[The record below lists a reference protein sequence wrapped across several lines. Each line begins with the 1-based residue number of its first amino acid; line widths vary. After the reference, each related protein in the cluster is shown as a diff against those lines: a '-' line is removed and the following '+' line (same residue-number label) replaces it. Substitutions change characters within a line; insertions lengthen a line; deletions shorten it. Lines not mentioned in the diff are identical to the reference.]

1 MQPLQGKEEAP
12 GCHHK
17 VTISPL
23 GKLRNEVVWLVARDR
38 KSNEQFRCKVG
49 FAKISRLQIA
59 KRFEKMNI
67 GDLTD
72 INVNAFDSEGN
83 MFSSLKGYRFHW
95 KISDGNVVQLLKLSQ
110 EKVKVGEVRLEVE
123 KKFHSDKII
132 LKSINVG
139 KVYLTAEILESDFAG
154 IKSDQGK
161 LYAVEPFEIYP
172 REPLYILP
180 NNTFNFDLEL
190 IPTTYQGASQSQSHP
205 KFVSA
210 INRKY
215 YSWLVASKSCGAI
228 KNFGEFLSSKQIC
241 TTEISATD
249 KRVDQFNKA
258 TNIVNVVHPTAIDI
272 SLIEINK
279 NDAKKIFYE
288 NNVNFLREFEI
299 LRRNDFDN
307 SNTWKLVAGRSYL
320 IKNVLMHERHQIRYS
335 LNSIKFAIEYAN
347 LKPYIESL
355 TCIYQNEI
363 CLLTT
368 KKTTEDYLSLD
379 SSVQPGSGVD
389 KVYSVRKN
397 VKIFAPLKIEKFGL
411 NAFYLPYLG
420 YNIYDISYALNDTYN
435 FNDNLRSQELSLIV
449 TGGTGHYL
457 FNSENTDVIQ
467 IRREILYGKLIGKT
481 RVKVT
486 DSEISTNFDF
496 VEIEV
501 REVKDIDY
509 LEERQEIPLGS
520 DFYINPIA
528 LRSPYEA
535 ADVTNYQFYQNFPF
549 TNCTNLKMNTT
560 LSIID
565 LTSNSSG
572 LEQFKEDALY
582 YFKNSNYDSVRNFIA
597 SDENK
602 NLFSLFKSTLSRD
615 QLKYLDYINYGI
627 CDSRGFKG
635 NNEGLIRL
643 SFLSNIQTRKSGG
656 ITKILSTSKAK
667 IYVFSSVN
675 LASPKFDDI
684 FTKELLN
691 KGISDPLKHKSLV
704 VAVSSGIKTKFS
716 GGIMPWSEYT
726 KDYKEEIY
734 VYQPSLNR
742 TSSILEINSNIKISS
757 GPVKEYYLECLT
769 ESSEKEIVIVMQ
781 NSRSRTLLRPGKSK
795 VNFSISCAYPKS
807 LSIFFLGTNLLS
819 LQSHT
824 NMIKDEALNDI
835 FSIPQKEG
843 IEYFEKKNSLELARV
858 YAFDNA
864 KRMFCNITSVHGI
877 WSQKNAL
884 SDKILFKQLN
894 SEDLKKYISQNFKD
908 HKGNATQPSILHDSK
923 FDSPEYVHST
933 ILFQNLVS
941 RFDMYYMLKT
951 GLSHYVTIN
960 LIDFPSIIPN
970 NLTAYLSEDNIIEL
984 EIENGSGD
992 FEITLSDET
1001 LAKFEYSLTERKILI
1016 SPIKR
1021 GILYVYVKDRKIS
1034 NGFRAIA
1041 TIYISEIKKI
1051 QLLGGG
1057 LLMVNN
1063 TMNISMKVY
1072 DHFDHIFPDSQV
1084 KKMNLEIGDFKH
1096 LSRGLVF
1103 SSTKDTLLM
1112 DKFIVRGL
1120 IADVYTIYV
1129 RELKSSL
1136 VSNNLR
1142 IEVFDKLEVFPPKLL
1157 MVPGSAYTLSLRG
1170 GPVNELHVM
1179 KKFEILDDK
1188 IATVGDS
1195 EPEVKA
1201 HLLGSTRLRI
1211 VLLLNPNYNKFYMT
1225 NDQDDQDYSQKSEK
1239 NKLIKYQGTVLA
1251 VEEVD
1256 LRVDFP
1262 DSVAI
1267 RGALNRKVYTK
1278 STVRLYAALKLGDET
1293 FTYGVGPMSF
1303 DWALDNTLIAKLRFY
1318 KPGKG
1323 NKEGECQLSNTEDQ
1337 TKTCNKCLSSSEAN
1351 LPSPNLSY
1359 RNINPLNSLGLFLST
1374 SQRGTV
1380 EVKLTVSITY
1390 PAPYQYKKPNV
1401 FTKIEKI
1408 LIQDE
1413 IYVDIP
1419 EFYEN
1424 IPNKSSLYL
1433 IPIDV
1438 DHELHTNKNNNFV
1451 KYTVISQHG
1460 TESNIKENVIS
1471 LTDSGRVTSYF
1482 QTGIAHVLINQR
1494 DKENPAFIPVVV
1506 PVFVTDFYSL
1516 FAERSYQLIDMEIGQ
1531 EVTLKILLQH
1541 EYGILFADGK
1551 FERLKLRAV
1560 ESHPRVARAE
1570 LIDQN
1575 SKIRIR
1581 ANSKGETNVILF
1593 HPKTMQI
1600 LDVFQISVY
1609 SSLLLPERINLNI
1622 GGKINFL
1629 KKDENRKL
1637 YLSQDSEWISDNPS
1651 IVRIDPVEGLAI
1663 GLKEG
1668 STKIHLVSKDR
1679 KKIKLST
1686 SINVSRV
1693 KKINID
1699 RTKLPQYLTDIKSSE
1714 MYKSNYLLPIN
1725 FYIDENMTED
1735 LSKNSQDELN
1745 LIDQIINFKC
1755 ISNNPEIFTAK
1766 SVSDIQGEN
1775 TLCEIIIREV
1785 PFSLSQQMPSNLDLI
1800 VSVESKGQSSYD
1812 SYTYKSNFKLPFTSS
1827 FKIKNKVKEITFSR
1841 NNRTQF
1847 LYVDNLQD
1855 LTVFVEDPSL
1865 LTYEVNTE
1873 EDEEEGYVKLYVP
1886 YNVTQNFNDVKF
1898 ILKNR
1903 NTGQKEEIF
1912 LNYYHTEDGQ
1922 PDRVL
1927 YGLIK
1932 RDTLI
1937 DFMTLVILVV
1947 TIWILY
1953 NYLKGDTERQNVRI
1967 AGQNANY
1974 SAQRPPQG
1982 SGVTAA
1988 LNFNR

>member
-1 MQPLQGKEEAP
+1 MQPLQGKDESE
-12 GCHHK
+12 GCYHK

-49 FAKISRLQIA
+49 FAKITRLQIA

-180 NNTFNFDLEL
+180 NNTFTFDLEL
-190 IPTTYQGASQSQSHP
+190 IPTTYQGGDLQSQP
-205 KFVSA
+205 KFVPA
-210 INRKY
+210 GNRKF
-215 YSWLVASKSCGAI
+215 YSWTVDSNQCGAI
-228 KNFGEFLSSKQIC
+228 KNFGQFFSSNQIC
-241 TTEISATD
+241 TTKISATD
-249 KRVDQFNKA
+249 TRVDQFNKA
-258 TNIVNVVHPTAIDI
+258 TNTVNVVRPTAIDI
-272 SLIEINK
+272 SLLEINK
-279 NDAKKIFYE
+279 NEASKIFYE

-307 SNTWKLVAGRSYL
+307 SNTWKLVKGRSYL

-335 LNSIKFAIEYAN
+335 LNSIKFAIEYSN
-347 LKPYIESL
+347 LAPYIESL

-368 KKTTEDYLSLD
+368 KGTTEDYLTLD

-397 VKIFAPLKIEKFGL
+397 VKIFAPLKIEKFGM
-411 NAFYLPYLG
+411 NVFYLPYLG
-420 YNIYDISYALNDTYN
+420 YNIYDNYYSLNDTSN
-435 FNDNLRSQELSLIV
+435 LIDNLRSQELSLIV

-467 IRREILYGKLIGKT
+467 IRKEILYGKLIGRT

-486 DSEISTNFDF
+486 DSEILTNFDF
-496 VEIEV
+496 IEIEV
-501 REVKDIDY
+501 KDVKDIDY
-509 LEERQEIPLGS
+509 LEERQEIQLGS

-528 LRSPYEA
+528 LRSPYES
-535 ADVTNYQFYQNFPF
+535 ADVSNYQFYQNFAF

-560 LSIID
+560 LS
-565 LTSNSSG
+565 LKERSSNNTV
-572 LEQFKEDALY
+572 LQQIKEDRLY
-582 YFKNSNYDSVRNFIA
+582 YSKNSNYDSVRSFIS

-602 NLFSLFKSTLSRD
+602 NLFSLFKSTLSKD
-615 QLKYLDYINYGI
+615 QLTYLDYINYGI
-627 CDSRGFKG
+627 CDSRGFKA

-643 SFLSNIQTRKSGG
+643 SFLSNIQSRRNGG
-656 ITKILSTSKAK
+656 LTKILSTSKAK
-667 IYVFSSVN
+667 IFVYSSVS

-691 KGISDPLKHKSLV
+691 KGISDPLKHKNLV
-704 VAVSSGIKTKFS
+704 VAVGSGVKAKFA
-716 GGIMPWSEYT
+716 GGIMPWTEYT

-734 VYQPSLNR
+734 LYQPSLNR
-742 TSSILEINSNIKISS
+742 TSSILEITNNIKIST
-757 GPVKEYYLECLT
+757 GPAKEYYLECLT
-769 ESSEKEIVIVMQ
+769 ESSEKEIVVIMQ
-781 NSRSRTLLRPGKSK
+781 NSRTRTLLRPGKSK
-795 VNFSISCAYPKS
+795 VHITISCAYPRS

-858 YAFDNA
+858 YAFDNL
-864 KRMFCNITSVHGI
+864 KRMFCNITSVQGV
-877 WSQKNAL
+877 WSQKNSL
-884 SDKILFKQLN
+884 SEKKLFTQLN
-894 SEDLKKYISQNFKD
+894 SEGLKKYISESLKD
-908 HKGNATQPSILHDSK
+908 HKGNVTLPSILHDTK
-923 FDSPEYVHST
+923 FDSPEYIHSN
-933 ILFQNLVS
+933 ILFENLVS

-960 LIDFPSIIPN
+960 LIDFPSILPN
-970 NLTAYLSEDNIIEL
+970 NMTAYLSDDNIIEL
-984 EIENGSGD
+984 MIENGSGD
-992 FEITLSDET
+992 FEISLSDET
-1001 LAKFEYSLTERKILI
+1001 LAKFEYSLTERKILL

-1034 NGFRAIA
+1034 NGFRATA
-1041 TIYISEIKKI
+1041 TVYISEIKNI

-1057 LLMVNN
+1057 LLMVNS
-1063 TMNISMKVY
+1063 TMNLSMKVY
-1072 DHFDHIFPDSQV
+1072 DHFDHVFPESQV

-1103 SSTKDTLLM
+1103 SSISESLLM
-1112 DKFIVRGL
+1112 NKFSVRGL
-1120 IADVYTIYV
+1120 ISDVYTIYV
-1129 RELKSSL
+1129 RDLRSNI

-1179 KKFEILDDK
+1179 KKYEILDNK
-1188 IATVGDS
+1188 IASVGDT

-1201 HLLGSTRLRI
+1201 HLLGSTKLRI

-1225 NDQDDQDYSQKSEK
+1225 KDEEQHEEESQKSEK
-1239 NKLIKYQGTVLA
+1239 NKLFKYQGTVLA
-1251 VEEVD
+1251 VEEVE

-1303 DWALDNTLIAKLRFY
+1303 DWELDNTLIAKLRFY

-1323 NKEGECQLSNTEDQ
+1323 FKEGECQLSSRDQ
-1337 TKTCNKCLSSSEAN
+1337 CNKCNKCLSSSEAN
-1351 LPSPNLSY
+1351 LPSPIMSH
-1359 RNINPLNSLGLFLST
+1359 RNINPLNSLGIFLST
-1374 SQRGTV
+1374 SLQGNV
-1380 EVKLTVSITY
+1380 EIKLTVSITY
-1390 PAPYQYKKPNV
+1390 PAPYQWKKPNV
-1401 FTKIEKI
+1401 FTKIEKF

-1451 KYTVISQHG
+1451 KYSVISQHG

-1471 LTDSGRVTSYF
+1471 LSDSGRVTSYF
-1482 QTGIAHVLINQR
+1482 QTGMAHVLINQR

-1506 PVFVTDFYSL
+1506 PVFVTDYYSL

-1541 EYGILFADGK
+1541 EYGLLFADGK
-1551 FERLKLRAV
+1551 FERFKLRAV

-1593 HPKTMQI
+1593 HPRTMQI

-1629 KKDENRKL
+1629 KKDESRKL
-1637 YLSQDSEWISDNPS
+1637 YLSQDSEWISDDPS
-1651 IVRIDPVEGLAI
+1651 TVRIDPVEGVAY

-1686 SINVSRV
+1686 LINVSRV
-1693 KKINID
+1693 RKINID

-1714 MYKSNYLLPIN
+1714 MYKSDYLLPVN
-1725 FYIDENMTED
+1725 FYVDENMTEE
-1735 LSKNSQDELN
+1735 LSKNSQDDLN
-1745 LIDQIINFKC
+1745 LIEQKINFKC
-1755 ISNNPEIFTAK
+1755 ISNIPEIFTAK
-1766 SVSDIQGEN
+1766 SVSDSQGEN
-1775 TLCEIIIREV
+1775 NLCEIMIRDI
-1785 PFSLSQQMPSNLDLI
+1785 PFDPSQRMPSNLDLI
-1800 VSVESKGQSSYD
+1800 ISVESKGETSYD

-1827 FKIKNKVKEITFSR
+1827 FKIKNKVKEITFNK
-1841 NNRTQF
+1841 NNRTQL

-1855 LTVFVEDPSL
+1855 VIVSVEDPSL
-1865 LTYEVNTE
+1865 LTFEVNSE
-1873 EDEEEGYVKLYVP
+1873 EDEGYVKLYVP
-1886 YNVTQNFNDVKF
+1886 YNITQNFNDVKLT
-1898 ILKNR
+1898 LKNR
-1903 NTGQKEEIF
+1903 NTGQKEEIL
-1912 LNYYHTEDGQ
+1912 LNYYHTEEGQ
-1922 PDRVL
+1922 IERVFF
-1927 YGLIK
+1927 GLIR

-1953 NYLKGDTERQNVRI
+1953 NYLKGDTERVRKNLI
-1967 AGQNANY
+1967 PAKII
-1974 SAQRPPQG
+1974 
-1982 SGVTAA
+1982 
-1988 LNFNR
+1988 F